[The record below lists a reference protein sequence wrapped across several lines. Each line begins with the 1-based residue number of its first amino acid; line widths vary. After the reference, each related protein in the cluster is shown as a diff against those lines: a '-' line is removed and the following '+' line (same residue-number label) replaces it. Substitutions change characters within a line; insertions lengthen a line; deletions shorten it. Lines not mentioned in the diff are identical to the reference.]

1 MANKNMRR
9 VGKHKTQKSLT
20 EWTKQDWT
28 TASGKPSTQGPKA
41 TGEVYQPKAKIKQLK
56 KTPAGRAQLSRA
68 NQTKRKATAKGQ
80 QHASHGLNKKR
91 TVAKKK
97 KAAKK
102 RSARKR
108 R

>member
-1 MANKNMRR
+1 MGPRHR
-9 VGKHKTQKSLT
+9 TQSSLRK
-20 EWTKQDWT
+20 WTKQDWQ
-28 TASGKPSTQGPKA
+28 TASGGNSTQGPKA

-80 QHASHGLNKKR
+80 QHASHGLNKKK